1 MTESQKNLTPMLRQ
15 YLDIKKDY
23 PDCILFYRMGDFYE
37 MFYEDAIVASKI
49 LEITLTSRDKN
60 KENPVPMCGIPY
72 HAADSYITKLVKE
85 GKRVAICEQVED
97 PKKAKGIV
105 KRKVIRVVTP
115 GLLTLEGGLSSK
127 DNNFICSLIS
137 DKKKNNYAISSLDIS
152 TGEFRV
158 TTAKDLDTALA
169 EIFRLQPRE
178 LLLPEEIKGSSLVLR
193 ISQALPNVFISWR
206 PKKIFDK
213 EFASETLKDHF
224 GVLTL
229 DGFGLGTDPI
239 KIRASGALLAYSLET
254 QQGNIKHISR
264 IIPYE
269 LESFLKIDE
278 SSVRNLELISNS
290 LDGSVKGSLLSVID
304 KTVTAMGGRLLK
316 NWLLYP
322 LLDKEEIEQ
331 RLDAITIF
339 LSEDKKLTTIRGLL
353 KKIYDIERLISRVVM
368 ETANARDLL
377 ALRDSLRLLPE
388 IRKLLST
395 LFKGDK
401 KDLSKVDEKLR
412 QLFFKIDPLEDIFTL
427 IDQSISELAPA
438 SLKDGNIIKQGFN
451 KELDELI
458 EIQQNGRSYIAKIEA
473 KEREKTGI
481 TNLKIK
487 FNKVFGYFLEVS
499 KAQVSKVPDYFI
511 RKQTLA
517 TCERYITPELK
528 EIEEKILSAQERRLE
543 LEYEIFSKI
552 RADISV
558 HSKRIQ
564 ASAEAL
570 AELDCICSLAKIA
583 YEDDYCRPNIIDGDE
598 VRIESGRHPV
608 VEKNLQGQRFVPNDM
623 TLNHTDSQLVLITG
637 PNMAG
642 KSTIL
647 RQTALI
653 VLLAQMGSFVPAK
666 RADICL
672 VDQIFTRVGATDY
685 LSRGQ
690 STFMVEMKET
700 ANILNNATSKSLVI
714 LDEIGRGTS
723 TYDGLSI
730 AWAVAEY
737 LLFKDKKGVKTLFA
751 THYHELTALEKVSP
765 KVKNLHVEVK
775 ELDDNIYF
783 LHSLRQGAT
792 SKSYGIQVAALAGV
806 PKDVIENAKKILR
819 EIESKNK
826 SKKSVVPVASVEA
839 TDYKLIVQ
847 RALPLKGDSLS
858 DLLKKKLN
866 ALDINK
872 ITPLE
877 ALNILNELC
886 NLVRGKN

>member
-1 MTESQKNLTPMLRQ
+1 MTESQKNLTPMLKQ

-60 KENPVPMCGIPY
+60 KENPIPMCGIPY
-72 HAADSYITKLVKE
+72 HAADAYITKLVKQ
-85 GKRVAICEQVED
+85 GKRVAICEQIED

-105 KRKVIRVVTP
+105 KRKVIRIVTP

-127 DNNFICSLIS
+127 DNNFICSLVK
-137 DKKKNNYAISSLDIS
+137 DEKTDRYAISCLDIS
-152 TGEFRV
+152 TGEFKV
-158 TTAKDLDTALA
+158 TTVKSLDLALA
-169 EIFRLQPRE
+169 EIFRLHPRE
-178 LLLPEEIKGSSLVLR
+178 LLLPENIKGSNLVLR
-193 ISQALPNVFISWR
+193 LSQAIPHVFISWR
-206 PKKIFDK
+206 PEKLFEK
-213 EFASETLKDHF
+213 ERASEILKEHF
-224 GVLTL
+224 DVLTL
-229 DGFGLGTDPI
+229 DGFGLGDDPL
-239 KIRASGALLAYSLET
+239 KIQASGALLSYSLET

-264 IIPYE
+264 ILPYE

-278 SSVRNLELISNS
+278 SSVRNLELISNT
-290 LDGSVKGSLLSVID
+290 LDGSTRGSLISIID

-316 NWLLYP
+316 KWLLYP
-322 LLDKEEIEQ
+322 LLEKKEIES
-331 RLDAITIF
+331 RLDAISIF
-339 LSEDKKLTTIRGLL
+339 IKDEDTLEALRGFF
-353 KKIYDIERLISRVVM
+353 KKIYDIERLLGRIVM

-377 ALRDSLRLLPE
+377 ALKESLRLLPE
-388 IRKLLST
+388 IRRSLSG
-395 LFKGDK
+395 LFKEEQDTSYGE
-401 KDLSKVDEKLR
+401 EKLR
-412 QLFFKIDPLEDIFTL
+412 QLFFKIDPLEDIFSL
-427 IDQSISELAPA
+427 INQSISESAPV
-438 SLKDGNIIKQGFN
+438 SLKDGNIIKKGFN
-451 KELDELI
+451 RELDELI
-458 EIQQNGRSYIAKIEA
+458 EIQQNGRNYIAKIESQ
-473 KEREKTGI
+473 ERKKTGI
-481 TNLKIK
+481 SNIKIK

-499 KAQVSKVPDYFI
+499 KAQISKVPDYFI

-528 EIEEKILSAQERRLE
+528 EIEEKILSAQEKRLE
-543 LEYEIFSKI
+543 LEGEIFSKI
-552 RADISV
+552 RSDVAV

-564 ASAEAL
+564 STAEAL
-570 AELDCICSLAKIA
+570 AELDCLCSLARVAI
-583 YEDDYCRPNIIDGDE
+583 ENDYARPQIIDGDE
-598 VRIESGRHPV
+598 IIIKSGRHPV
-608 VEKNLQGQRFVPNDM
+608 VEKNLQGQRFVPNDI
-623 TLNHTDSQLVLITG
+623 TLNHKDSQLILITG

-666 RADICL
+666 SAKLCL

-685 LSRGQ
+685 LSKGQ

-730 AWAVAEY
+730 AWAVSEH

-751 THYHELTALEKVSP
+751 THYHELTALEKVSK
-765 KVKNLHVEVK
+765 KVKNLHVEVREHEDK
-775 ELDDNIYF
+775 IYF
-783 LHSLRQGAT
+783 LHTLKEGAT

-819 EIESKNK
+819 EIENKNK
-826 SKKSVVPVASVEA
+826 SKKTMVPVATVEPK
-839 TDYKLIVQ
+839 DYKLVVQ
-847 RALPLKGDSLS
+847 KALPLKGSNFS
-858 DLLKKKLN
+858 DLLKEKLKGI
-866 ALDINK
+866 DINNT
-872 ITPLE
+872 TPLE

-886 NLVRGKN
+886 NLVRGKS